1 LYPSVVL
8 DAVDPPDADYVK
20 IRRFSFRSA
29 EWSAQNEADRMPSV
43 YSISRVV
50 DHRRPTAT
58 TAHIESKRQ

>member
-8 DAVDPPDADYVK
+8 DAVDPPDADYVE
-20 IRRFSFRSA
+20 IRRFSLRLPK
-29 EWSAQNEADRMPSV
+29 WPAQNEADRMPSV
-43 YSISRVV
+43 YSIPRVV